1 MAQYRQINVRSP
13 FYVQLAT
20 AQPLVELQVRIWYGD
35 VSSDKPTDATYVLE
49 KESIGG
55 EATFEIAELIRD
67 YCSQTSAATSGKVW
81 VETSLDDFNLA
92 ASFTTYLATEGY
104 TLYTEGLQH
113 NGNSWQ
119 TDYALLP
126 VDEDGN
132 YRVTNSENSNATF
145 DVLVNAETG
154 SQTTGTGTVS
164 PTLGSK
170 ILIGTGTAF
179 TTELQV
185 GRTIEIAGN
194 DYTVESISNDTSLI
208 MVELYSTTSASL
220 IPFQINPI
228 AYDYTTHY
236 TTGSSIDSSFTPSTT
251 STGLIRTV
259 GVSATV
265 DRVEFNIGGEQ
276 FTVYNDVFDCNKWN
290 NSDALAQT
298 NINGQAKP
306 VKLYYVNK
314 FGGKN
319 TFHFTL
325 KHTES
330 INSSSNSFNRN
341 TANLGNLNASN
352 DLHATRKRITGSKQ
366 SFVINTDYISEYYV
380 KQLEELVLSEYVWAQ
395 IPHISDNYIPVNLKD
410 SKISKKTHLNDR
422 LIQYTMNIETA
433 AEYLNNVR

>member
-13 FYVQLAT
+13 FYVQLPT
-20 AQPLVELQVRIWYGD
+20 SQPIVELEVRVWYGD
-35 VSSDKPTDATYVLE
+35 VTSDKPTDATYVLTR
-49 KESIGG
+49 ESVGG
-55 EATFEIAELIRD
+55 EATFEIAELVRD
-67 YCSQTSAATSGKVW
+67 YCSQTSSSSSGKCW
-81 VETSLDDFNLA
+81 VETSLDDFNVA

-113 NGNSWQ
+113 NGNTWQ

-126 VDEDGN
+126 ADEDGN

-145 DVLVNAETG
+145 DVLVNAEVG
-154 SQTTGTGTVS
+154 STVTGTGTVN
-164 PTLGSK
+164 PTQTSK
-170 ILIGTGTAF
+170 VLIGTGTLF
-179 TTELQV
+179 TTEL
-185 GRTIEIAGN
+185 TIGQQIDIGGN
-194 DYTVESISNDTSLI
+194 IYTVESISSDTALI
-208 MVELYSTTSASL
+208 MEELYSAPTGSL
-220 IPFQINPI
+220 LSYDILPTP
-228 AYDYTTHY
+228 YDYTTYY
-236 TTGSSIDSSFTPSTT
+236 TTGSSIDSSFSPSTT

-265 DRVEFNIGGEQ
+265 DRVEFNVGGEQ

-325 KHTES
+325 KHTEQ
-330 INSSSNSFNRN
+330 INSSSDSFNRN
-341 TANLGNLNASN
+341 TADFGNLNASN
-352 DLHATRKRITGSKQ
+352 GLHATRKRITGSKQ

-380 KQLEELVLSEYVWAQ
+380 KQLEELILSEYVWAQ